1 MPRKIAWHW
10 GATGL
15 VGIVTLFA
23 GFSYLTS
30 APEAVENFRHVDIPS
45 SCVSCSA
52 SGSWP
57 EPSCCSC
64 HGCRP

>member
-1 MPRKIAWHW
+1 MSRKIAYW

-15 VGIVTLFA
+15 AAIATLSA
-23 GFSYLTS
+23 GFSYLT
-30 APEAVENFRHVDIPS
+30 ATPEAVRTSGTWDIPS

>member
-1 MPRKIAWHW
+1 MSRKIAYW

-15 VGIVTLFA
+15 VGIVTLLA
-23 GFSYLTS
+23 AFSYLTRPPRRS
-30 APEAVENFRHVDIPS
+30 RIFGTWDIPS

-52 SGSWP
+52 SGSWQ

-64 HGCRP
+64 HGCRR